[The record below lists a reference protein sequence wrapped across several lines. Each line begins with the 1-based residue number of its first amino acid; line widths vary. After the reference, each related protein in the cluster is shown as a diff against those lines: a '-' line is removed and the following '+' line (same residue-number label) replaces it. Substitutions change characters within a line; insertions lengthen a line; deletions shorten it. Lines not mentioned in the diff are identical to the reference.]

1 MGTPGSK
8 SQLNTLLNRVD
19 RCLAAC
25 AAAAGAS
32 LAVVP
37 SSDAAIVYSGIV
49 NINVPSTTAGIYINL
64 LTGVFATS
72 PGAVPGWD
80 INPWGSTAFNFW
92 ANNAASPNDGVI
104 NNFPG
109 GTSATL
115 VDNLPLGSTVNGAF
129 TFGRTNGI
137 ETTGPTAFVLNC
149 TSNYV
154 GFRFL
159 NEATGQINFGWAQFG
174 LSTTPG
180 SQPRTLISYAYDNS
194 GAPIAVGLL
203 TPPPPTPTQVVSR
216 KSHNGVLFDVNLP
229 LTGTGP
235 VGIECRSGR
244 AINDYEMVFS
254 FASPV
259 TFNNAAVTA
268 GTGTIKNASGSGTT
282 AVTVDLANVNNAQR
296 ITVTLSSV
304 TDCSGVTGN
313 VSVQMGVLVGDTNG
327 DGFVNAGDAL
337 QTRNRSGQATDATN
351 FRSDV
356 NTDGFVNSG
365 DATVVR
371 TRSGTFLP

>member
-1 MGTPGSK
+1 MSA
-8 SQLNTLLNRVD
+8 LLNRVD
-19 RCLAAC
+19 ARLAAC
-25 AAAAGAS
+25 AAAAAAS
-32 LAVVP
+32 LVVVP
-37 SSDAAIVYSGIV
+37 STDAAIVYSGIV

-64 LTGVFATS
+64 VTGAFGTT

-80 INPWGSTAFNFW
+80 INPWGTTAFNVW

-104 NNFPG
+104 NNYPG
-109 GTSATL
+109 GISATL
-115 VDNLPLGSTVNGAF
+115 VDNLPLGTTVNGAF
-129 TFGRTNGI
+129 TFGRSNSI
-137 ETTGPTAFVLNC
+137 ETTGARAFVLNC
-149 TSNYV
+149 SSNYI

-194 GAPIAVGLL
+194 GAPITVGLL
-203 TPPPPTPTQVVSR
+203 DPSPPTPTQVVSR
-216 KSHNGVLFDVNLP
+216 KSHNGVPFDINLP
-229 LTGTGP
+229 LTGTGAA
-235 VGIECRSGR
+235 GIECRSGG
-244 AINDYEMVFS
+244 AVNDYEMVFS
-254 FASPV
+254 FPSPV

-268 GTGTIKNASGSGTT
+268 GMGTIKNTSGSGTT
-282 AVTVDLANVNNAQR
+282 AVTVDLANVTNAQR

-327 DGFVNAGDAL
+327 DGFVNAGDAV

-351 FRSDV
+351 FRSDLS
-356 NTDGFVNSG
+356 TDGFVNSG
-365 DATVVR
+365 DATIVR
-371 TRSGTFLP
+371 ARSGTSLP

>member
-1 MGTPGSK
+1 
-8 SQLNTLLNRVD
+8 V
-19 RCLAAC
+19 
-25 AAAAGAS
+25 
-32 LAVVP
+32 
-37 SSDAAIVYSGIV
+37 V

-64 LTGVFATS
+64 VTGASGTT
-72 PGAVPGWD
+72 PGAAPGWD
-80 INPWGSTAFNFW
+80 INPWGTTALNIW

-109 GTSATL
+109 GISPTL
-115 VDNLPLGSTVNGAF
+115 IDNIPLGSTVNGAF

-137 ETTGPTAFVLNC
+137 ETTGSTAFRLNC

-159 NEATGQINFGWAQFG
+159 NEATSQIDYGWARFG
-174 LSTTPG
+174 LSSTPG
-180 SQPRTLISYAYDNS
+180 SQPRTLIDYAYDNS

-203 TPPPPTPTQVVSR
+203 DPSPPTPMQVVSR
-216 KSHNGVLFDVNLP
+216 KSHNGVLFDIILP

-235 VGIECRSGR
+235 VGIECRPGG

-254 FASPV
+254 FPSPV
-259 TFNNAAVTA
+259 TFNSAMVTA
-268 GTGTIKNASGSGTT
+268 GTGTITEASGSGTT

-304 TDCSGVTGN
+304 SDCSGVTGN
-313 VSVQMGVLVGDTNG
+313 VSVQMGVLIGDTNG

-356 NTDGFVNSG
+356 NIDGFVNSG
-365 DATVVR
+365 DALVVR
-371 TRSGTFLP
+371 VRSGTSLP